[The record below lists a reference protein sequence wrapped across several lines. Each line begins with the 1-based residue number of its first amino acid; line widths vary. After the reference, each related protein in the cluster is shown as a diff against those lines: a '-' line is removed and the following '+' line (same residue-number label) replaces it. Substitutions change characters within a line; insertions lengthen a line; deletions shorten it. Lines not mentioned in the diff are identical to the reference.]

1 MDRRLILHQ
10 KLLDLLG
17 TTDVYFQPPES
28 IKMGYPCIIY
38 TISGDDPLFANG
50 VPYVN
55 KTQYTVMLI
64 DKNPESVFHS
74 KLLQLPLC
82 RMNRKYVVNNLHHYV
97 YTIYF

>member
-38 TISGDDPLFANG
+38 TIAGAQPFFANG
-50 VPYVN
+50 SCY
-55 KTQYTVMLI
+55 KYTTQYTVMLI
-64 DKNPESVFHS
+64 DKDPESGFHS
-74 KLLQLPLC
+74 KLLQFPLC
-82 RMNRKYVVNNLHHYV
+82 RMNRKYVVSNLHHYV